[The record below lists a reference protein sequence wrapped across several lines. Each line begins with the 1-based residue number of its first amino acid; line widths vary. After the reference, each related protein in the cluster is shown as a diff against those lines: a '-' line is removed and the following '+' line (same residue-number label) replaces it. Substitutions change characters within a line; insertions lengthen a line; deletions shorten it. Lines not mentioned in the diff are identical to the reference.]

1 VAGAFEVHVL
11 KHRAA
16 PTAFTDLY
24 IEPGA
29 GRVEDLIES

>member
-1 VAGAFEVHVL
+1 VHLL

-16 PTAFTDLY
+16 PAGFADLY